1 MENKITVIGNKFK
14 ADFGQMAF
22 QLHFESATQMTFAQ
36 ILSEGLG
43 SSETVQTT
51 MVEIRPNV
59 YMIYWK
65 EKSGTTVTH
74 LEDFQN
80 EIVYTNIT
88 LGVKVP
94 FRFKKVVSASVM
106 LVYTISF

>member
-22 QLHFESATQMTFAQ
+22 QLHFESASQMTFAQ
-36 ILSEGLG
+36 IVPESLG
-43 SSETVQTT
+43 SSETVQTQ
-51 MVEIRPNV
+51 MVEVRPNV
-59 YMIYWK
+59 YLVCWK

-88 LGVKVP
+88 LPDHIFINLKGTLTPMK
-94 FRFKKVVSASVM
+94 
-106 LVYTISF
+106 